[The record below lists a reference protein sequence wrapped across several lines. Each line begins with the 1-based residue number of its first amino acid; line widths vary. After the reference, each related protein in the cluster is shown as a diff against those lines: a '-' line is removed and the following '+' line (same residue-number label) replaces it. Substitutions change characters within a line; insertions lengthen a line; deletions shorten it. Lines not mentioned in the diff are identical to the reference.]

1 MVVSPRRAAGLETAM
16 RQDIHPSNLTVI
28 DGAVFAGAY
37 EGLMRRGTAAE
48 WMQRWTHNHH
58 AQVAIRAARDGEEG
72 ARFRAADG
80 TVWHLRRAD

>member
-1 MVVSPRRAAGLETAM
+1 MQ
-16 RQDIHPSNLTVI
+16 QDIHPSNLTVI
-28 DGAVFAGAY
+28 HGAVVEGAD
-37 EGLMRRGTAAE
+37 EGLLRSDTAGDWMRR
-48 WMQRWTHNHH
+48 WSHNHH